1 MARSLPASYFALSRT
16 SGPVTVHELPFASL
30 PLKVD
35 CAVCAAAETLH
46 HRVGMVVV
54 PLAAIRR
61 FGLVGVPAAPS
72 KLSTR
77 RVIVTAAPPV
87 SLSTWS

>member
-1 MARSLPASYFALSRT
+1 MAAACRVNYFALSRT

-35 CAVCAAAETLH
+35 CAVCADADTLH
-46 HRVGMVVV
+46 HRVRMLVV
-54 PLAAIRR
+54 PFAAIRR
-61 FGLVGVPAAPS
+61 FGLVALPAAPS

-87 SLSTWS
+87 SFSTWS